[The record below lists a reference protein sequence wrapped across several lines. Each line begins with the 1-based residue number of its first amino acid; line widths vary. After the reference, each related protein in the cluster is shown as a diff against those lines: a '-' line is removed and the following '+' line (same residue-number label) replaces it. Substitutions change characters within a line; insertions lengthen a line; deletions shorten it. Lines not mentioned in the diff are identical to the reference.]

1 MTTYSTAQ
9 IKQFLIDNN
18 REYASIRWSEDM
30 TKERVTYMEASNWFQ
45 KYFMDRNVGQ
55 YLFRLMECECVG
67 YITELK

>member
-18 REYASIRWSEDM
+18 YSYASTCWLEDM
-30 TKERVTYMEASNWFQ
+30 TKERVTYGEASNWFQ
-45 KYFMDRNVGQ
+45 KYFMDRNVGK

-67 YITELK
+67 YMTEFE